1 MRVEGDA
8 ELACPP
14 ATDAERVLL
23 DTSALADQNIL
34 HLFEVSLKRRKR
46 KLACAPLAPVE
57 FPHFFS
63 SLFQQHMS
71 RGSADTLASPTEL
84 TRAREVE
91 DATTLASACEDD
103 EGLVRKVALLEG
115 ELAEARWARE
125 VVEEKFCSLS
135 DASAVGARWLVV
147 SEMECPEQFVE
158 LSLL

>member
-1 MRVEGDA
+1 
-8 ELACPP
+8 
-14 ATDAERVLL
+14 
-23 DTSALADQNIL
+23 
-34 HLFEVSLKRRKR
+34 
-46 KLACAPLAPVE
+46 
-57 FPHFFS
+57 
-63 SLFQQHMS
+63 
-71 RGSADTLASPTEL
+71 
-84 TRAREVE
+84 VE

-135 DASAVGARWLVV
+135 DASVVGARWLVV